1 MNRQHCY
8 SLLIGFSF
16 AVLIADSITEYRTV
30 VLVMSC
36 VTTLVLGI
44 ELYISNRRKKW
55 AAFQKTIDAYV
66 ARHDSD
72 LSQSGAHLF

>member
-8 SLLIGFSF
+8 SILIGFF
-16 AVLIADSITEYRTV
+16 LAVLVADSIAEYRT
-30 VLVMSC
+30 LA
-36 VTTLVLGI
+36 LVLSCLTILVLSI

-66 ARHDSD
+66 ARHDVD